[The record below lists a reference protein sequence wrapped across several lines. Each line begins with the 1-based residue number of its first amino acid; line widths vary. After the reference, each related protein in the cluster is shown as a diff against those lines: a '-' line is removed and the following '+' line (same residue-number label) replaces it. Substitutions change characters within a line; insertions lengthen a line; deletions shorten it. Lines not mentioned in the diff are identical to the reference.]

1 MSNVRV
7 SGLVKYLPVT
17 LVTILWGMSFVATK
31 FVVSVFAPFPA
42 ALYRFT
48 IALIVLLPF
57 TKKRKIWDINAFWAG
72 FWGITMYF
80 VFENTALIYTA
91 PTNAS
96 VIVSSAPIM
105 YTLFTHIFHKKRT
118 TKSHYIGS
126 VVAFT
131 GVALVVFNG
140 RLQKL
145 NPIGDMLAFGAAISW
160 VLYTYY
166 VVKME
171 KNDGVDGIFSLTFWG
186 VVTLLPFSFFQDMSI
201 RIEGKSLISLIYLGV
216 LCSAVGY
223 LIWNKSMTLIGD
235 RSTTN
240 FIYFIPVV
248 TIISESIIINSQL
261 TLYNILGTFMLIM
274 GLYIFERGERYGKE

>member
-1 MSNVRV
+1 
-7 SGLVKYLPVT
+7 
-17 LVTILWGMSFVATK
+17 
-31 FVVSVFAPFPA
+31 
-42 ALYRFT
+42 
-48 IALIVLLPF
+48 
-57 TKKRKIWDINAFWAG
+57 
-72 FWGITMYF
+72 
-80 VFENTALIYTA
+80 
-91 PTNAS
+91 
-96 VIVSSAPIM
+96 
-105 YTLFTHIFHKKRT
+105 
-118 TKSHYIGS
+118 
-126 VVAFT
+126 
-131 GVALVVFNG
+131 
-140 RLQKL
+140 
-145 NPIGDMLAFGAAISW
+145 MLAFGAAISW

>member
-1 MSNVRV
+1 MNKIKMS
-7 SGLVKYLPVT
+7 GIAKYLPVT

-96 VIVSSAPIM
+96 VIVSSAPII
-105 YTLFTHIFHKKRT
+105 YTIFTHVFHKTST
-118 TKSHYIGS
+118 TKNHYIGS
-126 VVAFT
+126 VIAFL

-140 RLQKL
+140 RLAKM
-145 NPIGDMLAFGAAISW
+145 NPIGDILAFGSALSW

-166 VVKME
+166 IMKIE
-171 KNDGVDGIFSLTFWG
+171 ENDGVDSIFSITFWG
-186 VVTLLPFSFFQDMSI
+186 VVTLLPFSLFQDMSI
-201 RIEGKSLISLIYLGV
+201 TIEPKSLISLIYLGI

-223 LIWNKSMTLIGD
+223 LIWNKSIALIGD

-240 FIYFIPVV
+240 FVYFIPVI
-248 TIISESIIINSQL
+248 TMLSESIFIKSQL
-261 TLYNILGTFMLIM
+261 TLYNILGTLMLII
-274 GLYIFERGERYGKE
+274 GLYIFERGESHGKK